1 MAKKEK
7 KIQDYDFMY
16 DFLRYYVDFA
26 LKLSYRHIKY
36 VGKERIPQDGAVIYA
51 PNHTNALMDALVILA
66 MDHKQK
72 VFVARADIFRKPVL
86 AKIFRWLKIMPIM
99 RMRDG
104 ADEVRKNNETIE
116 KAVDV
121 LRDKIPFCIFPE
133 GQHQTKY
140 SAQPLAKGIFR
151 IAFQAQELM
160 PDMPLY
166 IVPVGMRYGNFF
178 RFRSTVRVQIGE
190 PINVQ
195 EFLAEHSEMTVPEQM
210 NAIRELLDERLKEA
224 IFYIPNDEY
233 YDGTHEVC
241 AAVVKRRVRHLRRSD
256 KRWRKAKRMDIFF
269 EANNATV
276 AQITRLREEKPEV
289 AEKLLALGKEAAEMR
304 LADDISLSSVAVRNF
319 TLSQVMKYLLLIV
332 SLPYSIPATILS
344 LPLTGVL
351 AKLCG
356 MFKDG
361 AFHNSVRYLVSI
373 LLWPLLMIL
382 YAIIAYICLPWQ
394 WALPLTLALLP
405 APIVAQ
411 EVYRLIRL
419 IFSDMRLHRNKALR
433 EKYRKI
439 REIVFS
445 NK

>member
-1 MAKKEK
+1 MSKEK

-36 VGKERIPQDGAVIYA
+36 VGKERIPQDGAIIYA

-66 MDHKQK
+66 LDHKAK
-72 VFVARADIFRKPVL
+72 VFVARADIFRKPIL

-121 LRDKIPFCIFPE
+121 LRDKVPFCIFPE
-133 GQHQTKY
+133 GQHQTKF

-166 IVPVGMRYGNFF
+166 IVPVGLRYGNFF
-178 RFRSTVRVQIGE
+178 RFRSTVRIQIGD
-190 PINVQ
+190 PINVR
-195 EFLAEHSEMTVPEQM
+195 EFLAAHSEMTTPEQM
-210 NAIRELLDERLKEA
+210 NVVREMLDERLKEA

-233 YDGTHEVC
+233 YEATHEVC

-256 KRWRKAKRMDIFF
+256 EKWRKARAMDVYF

-276 AQITRLREEKPEV
+276 KQIVRMREEQPEM
-289 AEKLLALGKEAAEMR
+289 AEHLLSLGKEAADIR
-304 LADDISLSSVAVRNF
+304 LANDISLSSVAVRNF
-319 TLSQVMKYLLLIV
+319 TLSQIAKYVILLV
-332 SLPYSIPATILS
+332 TLPYSIPASILA
-344 LPLTGVL
+344 LPLTALL

-356 MFKDG
+356 IFKDN

-373 LLWPLLMIL
+373 LVWPLLMII
-382 YAIIAYICLPWQ
+382 YAVVAYLFLPWQ
-394 WALPLTLALLP
+394 WALPITLAALP

-419 IFSDMRLHRNKALR
+419 IISDMRLLRNKSLR

>member
-1 MAKKEK
+1 
-7 KIQDYDFMY
+7 MY

-26 LKLSYRHIKY
+26 LKLSYRHINY
-36 VGKERIPQDGAVIYA
+36 VGKERIPQDGAIIYA

-66 MDHKQK
+66 MDHTQK
-72 VFVARADIFRKPVL
+72 VFVARADIFKKPVL

-178 RFRSTVRVQIGE
+178 RFRSTLRVQIGE

-195 EFLAEHSEMTVPEQM
+195 EFLAGHSDMTVPEQM

-224 IFYIPNDEY
+224 IFYIPNDEHY
-233 YDGTHEVC
+233 EGTHEVC
-241 AAVVKRRVRHLRRSD
+241 AAVVKARVKELRRSD
-256 KRWRKAKRMDIFF
+256 KRWRKARRMDIFF

-276 AQITRLREEKPEV
+276 AQIARLREEHPEV
-289 AEKLLALGKEAAEMR
+289 AERLLALGKEASQMR
-304 LADDISLSSVAVRNF
+304 LQSNISLSSVAVRNF
-319 TLSQVMKYLLLIV
+319 TISQVMKYLLLLV
-332 SLPYSIPATILS
+332 SLPYSIPASILS

-373 LLWPLLMIL
+373 LLWPLLMII
-382 YAIIAYICLPWQ
+382 YAIIAYVCLPWQ
-394 WALPLTLALLP
+394 WALPITLALLP

-419 IFSDMRLHRNKALR
+419 IFSDMRLYRNKPLR
-433 EKYRKI
+433 KKYKEI

>member
-1 MAKKEK
+1 MSKAK
-7 KIQDYDFMY
+7 KIQDYDFWY
-16 DFLRYYVDFA
+16 DVLRYYVDFG

-36 VGKERIPQDGAVIYA
+36 VNKERIPQDGAIIYA

-66 MDHKQK
+66 MDHKAK
-72 VFVARADIFRKPVL
+72 VFVARADIFKKPIL

-121 LRDKIPFCIFPE
+121 LRDKVPFCIFPE
-133 GQHQTKY
+133 GQHQTKF
-140 SAQPLAKGIFR
+140 SSQPLAKGIFR

-166 IVPVGMRYGNFF
+166 IVPVGLRYGNFF

-195 EFLAEHSEMTVPEQM
+195 EFIAAHRDMSTAEQM
-210 NAIRELLDERLKEA
+210 NIIRGVLDDRLKDA
-224 IFYIPNDEY
+224 IFYIPNDEHY
-233 YDGTHEVC
+233 EATHEVC

-256 KRWRKAKRMDIFF
+256 KKWRKARAMDLYF

-276 AQITRLREEKPEV
+276 AQISRLREEKPEV
-289 AEKLLALGKEAAEMR
+289 AERLLTLGGEAARMR
-304 LADDISLSSVAVRNF
+304 LAGKISLSSVAVRNF
-319 TLSQVMKYLLLIV
+319 TFSQIVKYLILLV
-332 SLPYSIPATILS
+332 SLPYSIPATILT
-344 LPLTGVL
+344 LPLSGLL

-356 MFKDG
+356 MFKDN

-373 LLWPLLMIL
+373 LVWPVLMIV
-382 YAIIAYICLPWQ
+382 YSVIAYLCLPWQ
-394 WALPLTLALLP
+394 WALPLTLAALP

-411 EVYRLIRL
+411 EVYRLLRL
-419 IFSDMRLHRNKALR
+419 IISDMRLLRNKPLR
-433 EKYRKI
+433 EKYSKI
-439 REIVFS
+439 REIIFS

>member
-1 MAKKEK
+1 MSKEK

-36 VGKERIPQDGAVIYA
+36 VGKERIPQDGAIIYA

-66 MDHKQK
+66 LDHKAK
-72 VFVARADIFRKPVL
+72 VFVARADIFRKPIL

-121 LRDKIPFCIFPE
+121 LRDKVPFCIFPE
-133 GQHQTKY
+133 GQHQTKF

-166 IVPVGMRYGNFF
+166 IVPVGLRYGNFF
-178 RFRSTVRVQIGE
+178 RFRSTVRIQIGD
-190 PINVQ
+190 PINVR
-195 EFLAEHSEMTVPEQM
+195 EFLATHSEMTTPEQM
-210 NAIRELLDERLKEA
+210 NVVRELLDERLKEA

-233 YDGTHEVC
+233 YEATHEVC

-256 KRWRKAKRMDIFF
+256 EKWRKARAMDVYF

-276 AQITRLREEKPEV
+276 KQIVRMREEQPEM
-289 AEKLLALGKEAAEMR
+289 AEQLLSLGKEAADIR
-304 LADDISLSSVAVRNF
+304 LANDISLSSVAVRNF
-319 TLSQVMKYLLLIV
+319 TLSQIAKYVILLV
-332 SLPYSIPATILS
+332 TLPYSIPASILA
-344 LPLTGVL
+344 LPLTVLL

-356 MFKDG
+356 IFKDN

-373 LLWPLLMIL
+373 LVWPLLMII
-382 YAIIAYICLPWQ
+382 YAVVAYVFLPWQ
-394 WALPLTLALLP
+394 WALPITLAALP

-419 IFSDMRLHRNKALR
+419 IISDMRLLRNKSLR

>member
-1 MAKKEK
+1 MAKREK
-7 KIQDYDFMY
+7 KIQDYDFIY
-16 DFLRYYVDFA
+16 AFLRYYVDLA
-26 LKLSYRHIKY
+26 LRLSYRHINY
-36 VGKERIPQDGAVIYA
+36 VGMDRIPKDGAVIYA

-66 MDHKQK
+66 MDTKAK
-72 VFVARADIFRKPVL
+72 VFVARADIFKKPVL
-86 AKIFRWLKIMPIM
+86 AKIFKWLKIMPIM

-104 ADEVRKNNETIE
+104 AEEVRKNNETIE

-121 LRDKIPFCIFPE
+121 LRDKVPFCIFPE

-178 RFRSTVRVQIGE
+178 RFRSTLRVQIGE

-195 EFLAEHSEMTVPEQM
+195 EFLAAHADMTVPEQM
-210 NAIRELLDERLKEA
+210 NAIREVLDAHLKEA
-224 IFYIPNDEY
+224 IFYIPNDEHY
-233 YDGTHEVC
+233 EGTHEVC
-241 AAVVKRRVRHLRRSD
+241 AAVVKRRVKDLRRSD
-256 KRWRKAKRMDIFF
+256 KKWRKAKRMDLFF

-276 AQITRLREEKPEV
+276 AQITRLREEKPDV
-289 AEKLLALGKEAAEMR
+289 AEKLLKLGEEASKMR
-304 LADDISLSSVAVRNF
+304 KSDNISLVSVAVRNF
-319 TLSQVMKYLLLIV
+319 TLSQVMKYLLLLV
-332 SLPYSIPATILS
+332 SLPYSIPASIFA

-351 AKLCG
+351 AKLCSL
-356 MFKDG
+356 FKDG

-373 LLWPLLMIL
+373 LLWPLLMAI
-382 YAIIAYICLPWQ
+382 YAIVAYALLPWQ

-419 IFSDMRLHRNKALR
+419 IISDMRLHRNKPLR
-433 EKYRKI
+433 KKYQEI
-439 REIVFS
+439 REILFS